1 MRYAVIASGGKQYK
15 VSEGDVIDVEKLAVV
30 ANDHI
35 SFDQVLF
42 SVADEAISVGKPLVA
57 GALVKGTVV
66 EQRKGEKIRV
76 AKFKA
81 KVRYRRV
88 IGKRQHLTRI
98 KIDSIVIPGEKEQK
112 VTKTASEEK
121 KPTRIVKKKA

>member
-15 VSEGDVIDVEKLAVV
+15 VSEGDVIDVEKLAVI
-30 ANDHI
+30 ANDPI
-35 SFDQVLF
+35 SFDQVLL
-42 SVADEAISVGKPLVA
+42 SVADEAISIGKPLVA

-88 IGKRQHLTRI
+88 TGKRQHLTRI
-98 KIDSIVIPGEKEQK
+98 KIDSIVVPGQKEQK
-112 VTKTASEEK
+112 VVKAQKEA
-121 KPTRIVKKKA
+121 KPTQTAKKKA